1 MDSGRQ
7 GDMRMSDELTVAID
21 EYYTVY
27 RELQKYMNLRERT
40 HFAPR
45 TDGFIEIW
53 SYKGNVRDKLLIKTT
68 VEKGEENAEEQ
79 CYRKAAELVR
89 NVLRKQI
96 ELQRRA
102 G

>member
-1 MDSGRQ
+1 
-7 GDMRMSDELTVAID
+7 MSDDLTVAI
-21 EYYTVY
+21 EEFYTAY
-27 RELQKYMNLRERT
+27 RELQKYMNLRART

-53 SYKGNVRDKLLIKTT
+53 SYKGSVKDKLVVKTT
-68 VEKGEENAEEQ
+68 VEKDEENAEEQ

-89 NVLRKQI
+89 NVLREHI

>member
-1 MDSGRQ
+1 
-7 GDMRMSDELTVAID
+7 MSDDLTVAI
-21 EYYTVY
+21 EEFYTVY
-27 RELQKYMNLRERT
+27 RELQKYMNLRVRT
-40 HFAPR
+40 HFALR

-53 SYKGNVRDKLLIKTT
+53 SYKGNVRDKLVVKTT

-89 NVLRKQI
+89 NILREHI

>member
-1 MDSGRQ
+1 
-7 GDMRMSDELTVAID
+7 MSDELTVAIND
-21 EYYTVY
+21 FYTAY
-27 RELQKYMNLRERT
+27 RELQKYMNLRART
-40 HFAPR
+40 HFALR

-53 SYKGNVRDKLLIKTT
+53 SYKGNVRDKLVVKTT
-68 VEKGEENAEEQ
+68 AEKGEENAEEQ

-89 NVLRKQI
+89 NILREYI

>member
-1 MDSGRQ
+1 MD
-7 GDMRMSDELTVAID
+7 LNAAID
-21 EYYTVY
+21 DFYTAY
-27 RELQKYMNLRERT
+27 RELQKYMNLRART
-40 HFAPR
+40 HFALR

-53 SYKGNVRDKLLIKTT
+53 SYKGNTRDKLLIKTT

-89 NVLRKQI
+89 NVLREQI

>member
-1 MDSGRQ
+1 MD
-7 GDMRMSDELTVAID
+7 LNAAID
-21 EYYTVY
+21 DFYTAY
-27 RELQKYMNLRERT
+27 RELQKYMNLRART
-40 HFAPR
+40 HFALR

-53 SYKGNVRDKLLIKTT
+53 SYKGNMRDKLLIKTT

-89 NVLRKQI
+89 NVLREQI

>member
-1 MDSGRQ
+1 
-7 GDMRMSDELTVAID
+7 MSDDLTVAI
-21 EYYTVY
+21 EEFYTAY
-27 RELQKYMNLRERT
+27 RGLQKYMNLRART
-40 HFAPR
+40 HFGLR

-53 SYKGNVRDKLLIKTT
+53 SYKGNVRDKLVVKTT

-89 NVLRKQI
+89 NVLREHI

>member
-1 MDSGRQ
+1 
-7 GDMRMSDELTVAID
+7 MSDNLTEAIE
-21 EYYTVY
+21 EYYTAY

-40 HFAPR
+40 HFALR

-53 SYKGNVRDKLLIKTT
+53 SYKGNIKDKLVVKTT
-68 VEKGEENAEEQ
+68 AEKDEENAEEQ

-89 NVLRKQI
+89 NILREYI

>member
-1 MDSGRQ
+1 
-7 GDMRMSDELTVAID
+7 MSDDLTVAI
-21 EYYTVY
+21 EEFYTAY
-27 RELQKYMNLRERT
+27 RELQKYMNLRART
-40 HFAPR
+40 HFSLR

-53 SYKGNVRDKLLIKTT
+53 SYKGSVKDKLVVKTT
-68 VEKGEENAEEQ
+68 VEKDEENAEEQ

-89 NVLRKQI
+89 NILREHI

>member
-1 MDSGRQ
+1 
-7 GDMRMSDELTVAID
+7 MSDELTVAIND
-21 EYYTVY
+21 FYTAY
-27 RELQKYMNLRERT
+27 RELQKYMNLRART
-40 HFAPR
+40 HFALR

-53 SYKGNVRDKLLIKTT
+53 SYKGNVRDKLVVKTT
-68 VEKGEENAEEQ
+68 AEKGEENAEEQ

-89 NVLRKQI
+89 NILREQI